1 MNQTTTN
8 KQNFFN
14 MKLRNYQIELSEKG
28 CDILSEL
35 GIVYFA
41 MEVRTGKT
49 LTALNTAQLF
59 GAKNVLF
66 LTKKKAIGSI
76 KKMLATS

>member
-1 MNQTTTN
+1 
-8 KQNFFN
+8 
-14 MKLRNYQIELSEKG
+14 MKLRPYQKELSEKG
-28 CDILSEL
+28 CDVLTEL

-49 LTALNTAQLF
+49 LTALNTAELF
-59 GAKNVLF
+59 GARRVLF

-76 KKMLATS
+76 Q